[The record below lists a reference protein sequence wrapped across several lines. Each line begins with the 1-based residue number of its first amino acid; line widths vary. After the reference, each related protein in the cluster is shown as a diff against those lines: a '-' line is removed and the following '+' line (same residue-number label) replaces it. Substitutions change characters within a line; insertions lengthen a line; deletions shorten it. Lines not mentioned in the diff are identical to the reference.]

1 MTISDHTSANPAPG
15 ADTLAKIAVLRA
27 QTERLSSKERAL
39 TAIAHQE
46 PDRVPIDLWV
56 ADEVKQDLV
65 GYFGCDEEQLPD
77 KLGIDFRVHHGPSYV
92 GLELRK
98 FPDGTT
104 SDLWGV
110 RRRAVTYGQGNR
122 TGTYKELAISPLA
135 HMTTVREIEA
145 YAGWPSPDWWD
156 YSHTA
161 EECRGHPG
169 KCIVFAGDRLD
180 RTAQLKPAMYLR
192 GIEQILI
199 DLALNPALVECIIEH
214 ITAYYLEYNAR
225 VFQAAQG
232 QFDIFMMGDDFGT
245 QTGLFM
251 SVKMWER
258 YFERGFRQYIELA
271 HKYGLKVMHHT
282 CGAIEP
288 LIPKFIDAGLDI
300 LQSLQ
305 PRAAGMDLEP
315 LKKKYGPHLAFQGSM
330 DIQQTLPYGT
340 PQDVRREVEER
351 MRVGKPGGGFIICT
365 AHNLQ
370 RDVPIE
376 NIAALLEAYHEFGG
390 YGVS

>member
-1 MTISDHTSANPAPG
+1 MTILDHLSINHPPG
-15 ADTLAKIAVLRA
+15 SDTLAKISMLRKR
-27 QTERLSSKERAL
+27 TERLSSKERAM

-65 GYFGCDEEQLPD
+65 EYFGCDYDQLVERV
-77 KLGIDFRVHHGPSYV
+77 GIDFRVHRGPSYA
-92 GLELRK
+92 GLELQK

-110 RRRAVTYGQGNR
+110 RRRAVTYGQGKR
-122 TGTYKELAISPLA
+122 TGTYKELAVSPLA
-135 HMTTVREIEA
+135 PMTTVCEIEA
-145 YAGWPSPDWWD
+145 YAGWPSADWWD
-156 YSHTA
+156 YSHIV
-161 EECRGHPG
+161 EECRRYPG

-192 GIEQILI
+192 GVEQILM
-199 DLALNPALVECIIEH
+199 DLALHPALVECIIEH
-214 ITAYYLEYNAR
+214 ITAYYLEYNER
-225 VFQAAQG
+225 VFQAARG

-271 HKYGLKVMHHT
+271 HQYGFKVMHHT

-305 PRAAGMDLEP
+305 PRAAGMDLER
-315 LKKKYGPHLAFQGSM
+315 LKEKYGRSLAFQGSM

-340 PQDVRREVEER
+340 PQEVRHEVEEH
-351 MRVGKPGGGFIICT
+351 MRVAKSGGGFIICT
-365 AHNLQ
+365 AHNIQ
-370 RDVPIE
+370 RDVPVE
-376 NIAALLEAYHEFGG
+376 NIAALLQAYHEFGG
-390 YGVS
+390 Y